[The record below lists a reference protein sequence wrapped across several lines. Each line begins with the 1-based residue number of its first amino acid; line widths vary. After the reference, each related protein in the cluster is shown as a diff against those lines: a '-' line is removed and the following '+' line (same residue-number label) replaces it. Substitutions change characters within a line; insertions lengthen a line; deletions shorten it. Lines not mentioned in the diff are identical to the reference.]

1 MRALTL
7 RFQAPRRV
15 EIHDLALPTPAE
27 GELLIRTLY
36 SGISAGTEMLAYRG
50 ELDPDLPLDETI
62 GALGGTFRYPFA
74 YGYSVVGTVGRG
86 AGPIAEGTLVF
97 LFHPHASLCTARP
110 EDVVVVE
117 GIDPRSA
124 TLFPLVETA
133 LQISLDAGE
142 VKDEDIVVVGGGVV
156 GTLAAALLKDAGGRV
171 LGVEPLPWKR
181 EAAAAFGIQSI
192 PPEDVQSVVT
202 ERTEGRGVR
211 LVVEASGNPT
221 ALGASLS
228 LLAHEGTA
236 LVCSW
241 FGNKSVPLPLGGAF
255 HRRRLTIRSSQVS
268 TIPSRLQPE
277 WSKERRRKAVV
288 RLMRTLPLD
297 ELATHTFP
305 IEDAQRAFASIDA
318 VEEGLI
324 HVALSYGA
332 PD

>member
-97 LFHPHASLCTARP
+97 LFHPHASLCTAQP
-110 EDVVVVE
+110 EDVVVME

-202 ERTEGRGVR
+202 ERTEGRG
-211 LVVEASGNPT
+211 VVEASGNPT